1 MTPLPSGLAE
11 GFNQC
16 KGGASLTHS
25 EESRAPHSRPSI
37 EPTPN
42 GPYLVTNLADFRNS
56 KGEAINTQPEMYL
69 CRCGGSA
76 NKPFCDGTHARIGFR
91 GDKVEGREPDRL
103 DDYIGTEITIH
114 DNRGVCAHSGYCTDN
129 SPAVFNLDKEPWID
143 PDAASPGET
152 AETISKCPS
161 GALSYTKDGV
171 LYKDQDHQ
179 PAITISRNGPH
190 YVIGGIE
197 IKDPEGSKP
206 ESKERYTLCRC
217 GASKNKPFCDGAHWH
232 ANFADDKN

>member
-1 MTPLPSGLAE
+1 MLIV
-11 GFNQC
+11 NKYC

-25 EESRAPHSRPSI
+25 EESRAPDNRPSI

-129 SPAVFNLDKEPWID
+129 LPAVFNLDKEPWID

-152 AETISKCPS
+152 TETISKCPS

-171 LYKDQDHQ
+171 LYKEQDHQ

-190 YVIGGIE
+190 YVVGGIE
-197 IKDPEGSKP
+197 IKDAEGSKP